1 MAHFFWNNSDDKVRY
16 HLANWQMIAQ
26 KKEFGGLGV
35 PDLRTLNLSLL
46 AAWIQRYHLN
56 NNVLWKQIVEFK
68 YKTEQPNLF
77 CCPDLGASP
86 FWKGVSLAANAA
98 RFGFQWKVG
107 NGRRIRFW
115 EDHWFGTSSLA
126 IQFWHLYAIVNEK
139 GATISQVWDGVNLK
153 LTFRRSV
160 SQNLML
166 QWEDLCS
173 IASSINLSDEIDNI
187 IWMYDS
193 RGVFS
198 VQTLYS
204 VLSFRGMVPVYIP
217 TMWKLSV
224 PPRIHIF
231 LWLLGNN
238 KLLTRDNLSKRK
250 DLSDKTC
257 LFCNDP
263 ESIHH
268 LFFDCCVA
276 IFVWEIISNLCG
288 KQVGADFE
296 SVARWWIS
304 DKRNLILNYI
314 ALLFFGQSGTY
325 EMLCVFRGKNGEV
338 WKGCCPGAPRR

>member
-1 MAHFFWNNSDDKVRY
+1 
-16 HLANWQMIAQ
+16 
-26 KKEFGGLGV
+26 
-35 PDLRTLNLSLL
+35 LL
-46 AAWIQRYHLN
+46 AAN
-56 NNVLWKQIVEFK
+56 
-68 YKTEQPNLF
+68 
-77 CCPDLGASP
+77 D
-86 FWKGVSLAANAA
+86 A

-193 RGVFS
+193 RGIFS

-231 LWLLGNN
+231 LWLLGSN